1 MDKELLYSKLNE
13 ILGLLETRRVN
24 DAQIQLKGFVNEIK
38 GGIYN
43 K

>member
-1 MDKELLYSKLNE
+1 MDKELLQKLTE
-13 ILGLLETRRVN
+13 ILELLETRRVY
-24 DAQIQLKGFVNEIK
+24 DAQVQLKGFVNEIK

>member
-1 MDKELLYSKLNE
+1 MDKELLQRLIE
-13 ILGLLETRRVN
+13 ILELLETRRVY

-43 K
+43 

>member
-1 MDKELLYSKLNE
+1 MDKELLQKLIE
-13 ILGLLETRRVN
+13 ILELLETRRVY

-43 K
+43 

>member
-1 MDKELLYSKLNE
+1 MDKELLYLKLNK
-13 ILGLLETRRVN
+13 ILELMETRKTH
-24 DAQIQLKGFVNEIK
+24 DAQLELKGFINEIK

>member
-1 MDKELLYSKLNE
+1 MDKELLYLKLNK
-13 ILGLLETRRVN
+13 ILE
-24 DAQIQLKGFVNEIK
+24 LKGFINEIK